1 MSKADRFEVDGLV
14 TDRLPGGKFKVVLDN
29 GDECICHE
37 CICTIS
43 GKIRINNIKIL
54 EGDRVTIDLS
64 TADPSFKNGRII
76 YRK

>member
-29 GDECICHE
+29 GHE

-64 TADPSFKNGRII
+64 AVDPSFKNGIII